1 MSLILATANYAAL
14 LNEHNEALPF
24 IEYVKRRGFT
34 LNDKCVHIFYDRIV
48 QLKETDFVEIDRSIL
63 ETFGYKNHF
72 KMIKKNG
79 IPDVDENGNVKVLDN
94 RNDFANALQALR
106 KMKSYKE
113 GKSLDDIT
121 ADYVL
126 VPDNAVRGR
135 GAKRHILYVKK
146 RMLEHLCIM
155 SNSPNSHMIREYF
168 LELYRAVNEYMDYQR
183 DYQNMKVLMT
193 QQNLLELKDTKID
206 QLSVKIDRQ
215 SEQIDRQSE
224 QIAELLGYSRDSSKK
239 LTKVM
244 SLVENTKD
252 VVVVPAMDDQLE
264 EIVIVMISE
273 DEKFYCI
280 SCVQKRS
287 RKVTIRDNKS
297 KHSDK
302 NLSVL
307 CEIETKPNS
316 KNVWHRFKD
325 YVKIHHLTDQIK
337 MSWTSFLLKENSTIS
352 PNDIVSLFN
361 ELSRIHQDRVLT
373 LDSVTI

>member
-1 MSLILATANYAAL
+1 
-14 LNEHNEALPF
+14 
-24 IEYVKRRGFT
+24 
-34 LNDKCVHIFYDRIV
+34 
-48 QLKETDFVEIDRSIL
+48 
-63 ETFGYKNHF
+63 
-72 KMIKKNG
+72 
-79 IPDVDENGNVKVLDN
+79 
-94 RNDFANALQALR
+94 
-106 KMKSYKE
+106 MKSYKE

-126 VPDNAVRGR
+126 VPDTAVRGR

-183 DYQNMKVLMT
+183 DYQNMKVLTT
-193 QQNLLELKDTKID
+193 QRNLLELKDTKID
-206 QLSVKIDRQ
+206 QLSVK
-215 SEQIDRQSE
+215 IDRQSE

-264 EIVIVMISE
+264 EIVIVMIGE

-287 RKVTIRDNKS
+287 RKVTICENKS
-297 KHSDK
+297 NHSDK

-307 CEIETKPNS
+307 CEIECKPNS

-325 YVKIHHLTDQIK
+325 YVKINHLTDQLK
-337 MSWTSFLLKENSTIS
+337 MSWTSFMLNENSTIS
-352 PNDIVSLFN
+352 PTDIVNLFN

>member
-14 LNEHNEALPF
+14 IDEHNEVLPF
-24 IEYVKRRGFT
+24 MEYIKKRGFT
-34 LNDKCVHIFYDRIV
+34 LNDRCVHIFYQRIIH
-48 QLKETDFVEIDRSIL
+48 LNETDFVEIDRSIL
-63 ETFGYKNHF
+63 ETFGYSNQLKPV
-72 KMIKKNG
+72 KKNG
-79 IPDVDENGNVKVLDN
+79 VAAVDENGNVKLLDN
-94 RNDFANALQALR
+94 RNDFTNAIQALR
-106 KMKSYKE
+106 KMKSFKE

-126 VPDNAVRGR
+126 VPDTVIRGR
-135 GAKRHILYVKK
+135 GAKRNILFVKK

-183 DYQNMKVLMT
+183 DYQNMKVLAN
-193 QQNLLELKDTKID
+193 QRNLLELKDTKID
-206 QLSVKIDRQ
+206 QLSVK
-215 SEQIDRQSE
+215 IDRQSE

-287 RKVTIRDNKS
+287 RKVTIRENKS

-307 CEIETKPNS
+307 CEIESKPNS

-325 YVKIHHLTDQIK
+325 YVKLHHLQCQVK
-337 MSWTSFLLKENSTIS
+337 LSWTSFMLKENSSLT
-352 PNDIVSLFN
+352 PTDVVNLFN
-361 ELSRIHQDRVLT
+361 ELSRTHQDRVLT

>member
-1 MSLILATANYAAL
+1 MPLPSTMSLILATANYAAL
-14 LNEHNEALPF
+14 IDEHNEVLPF
-24 IEYVKRRGFT
+24 MEYIKKRGFT
-34 LNDKCVHIFYDRIV
+34 LNDRCVHIFYQRIIH
-48 QLKETDFVEIDRSIL
+48 LNETDFVEIDRSIL
-63 ETFGYKNHF
+63 ETFGYSNQLKPV
-72 KMIKKNG
+72 KKNG
-79 IPDVDENGNVKVLDN
+79 VAAVDENGNVKLLDN
-94 RNDFANALQALR
+94 RNDFTNAIQALR
-106 KMKSYKE
+106 KMKSFKE

-126 VPDNAVRGR
+126 VPDTAVRGR
-135 GAKRHILYVKK
+135 GAKRNILYVKK

-183 DYQNMKVLMT
+183 DYQNMKVLTT
-193 QQNLLELKDTKID
+193 QRNLLELKDTKID
-206 QLSVKIDRQ
+206 QLSVK
-215 SEQIDRQSE
+215 IDRQSE